1 MALHGGAAA
10 AWLLA
15 PRGGGRE
22 ALLDLKRSARSR
34 PAFLALAVGL
44 PAIAGLALED
54 PIERRLGTPATI
66 AVGLASG
73 SLLMLAAERHPSTR
87 TIDDTSP
94 RDGLWLGL
102 AQAAALVPGV
112 SRSGASQAVA
122 RIRGF
127 DDQDSHRLA
136 TQVGLPV
143 IAGATLLKGLRT
155 VRRRAARTERTTL
168 AVGASASFASSWLLA
183 PWVRG
188 WSTGSLTPYAIYRLA
203 LALAI
208 VVRLRTSRP
217 HDPDG
222 ATASSRVRRPR
233 SSRT

>member
-1 MALHGGAAA
+1 MALHTGAAA

-22 ALLDLKRSARSR
+22 ALLDLRRSAHSR

-44 PAIAGLALED
+44 PAVAGLALED

-66 AVGLASG
+66 AVGLVSG
-73 SLLMLAAERHPSTR
+73 SLLMLAAEGRPSTR
-87 TIDDTSP
+87 TIDEASS

-102 AQAAALVPGV
+102 AQATALVPGV
-112 SRSGASQAVA
+112 SRSGASQALA

-127 DDQDSHRLA
+127 DHQDSRRLA
-136 TQVGLPV
+136 AQVGLPV

-155 VRRRAARTERTTL
+155 VRRRPAQTERTTL
-168 AVGASASFASSWLLA
+168 AVGASASFASAWLLA
-183 PWVRG
+183 PWARR
-188 WSTGSLTPYAIYRLA
+188 WSTGSLAPYAFYRLA

-208 VVRLRTSRP
+208 VVRLSTRHP
-217 HDPDG
+217 
-222 ATASSRVRRPR
+222 
-233 SSRT
+233 